1 MSVGSLAVLMAV
13 TALGPVDGA
22 RAQETRE
29 SATVVAS
36 GSKLAESRF
45 QGLGCFIGPSASEG
59 IRLKAATIR
68 FQAANGLKQTGQLGG
83 PTMKRLTSGKGKSC
97 KDRPVPTR
105 TGQGRRIVMSQ
116 GQNWLWLVKEDGTVL
131 AQGGIVDNDWLPQR
145 TYRTGAQCG
154 KPARSRY
161 RSDRSGGLRIDWFVR
176 FHDCI
181 VGFHQIPVSKR
192 TGQPI
197 HPDYYAGTDLSKSAG
212 CIRMPLPLIKKLYR
226 FAAQPTKVVVTR

>member
-1 MSVGSLAVLMAV
+1 MWTLAVLVAV
-13 TALGPVDGA
+13 PALRLDA
-22 RAQETRE
+22 AQAQDATR
-29 SATVVAS
+29 SPGTVQTQAA
-36 GSKLAESRF
+36 GSRIAESRLKN
-45 QGLGCFIGPSASEG
+45 LGCFLGESASEG

-68 FQAANGLKQTGQLGG
+68 FQAANGMRQTGSPAGA
-83 PTMKRLTSGKGKSC
+83 TMKRLTSNEGESC
-97 KDRPVPTR
+97 SDRPVPKR
-105 TGQGRRIVMSQ
+105 TGEGRRVVMSQ
-116 GQNWLWLVKEDGTVL
+116 GQNWLWLVKPDGTVL
-131 AQGGIVDNDWLPQR
+131 AQGGIVDNDWLPQ
-145 TYRTGAQCG
+145 TVYYTGAQCG

-212 CIRMPLPLIKKLYR
+212 CIRMPTPLIKKLYR
-226 FAAQPTKVVVTR
+226 FAGQRTKVVVTR